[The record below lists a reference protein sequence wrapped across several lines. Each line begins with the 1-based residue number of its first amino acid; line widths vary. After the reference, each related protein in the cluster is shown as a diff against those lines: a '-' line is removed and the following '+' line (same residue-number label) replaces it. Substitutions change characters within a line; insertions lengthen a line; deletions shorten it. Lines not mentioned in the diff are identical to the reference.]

1 MQQDY
6 RKPDYYT
13 DKAKKAGFL
22 ARSVFKLE
30 EMDKKLRLLKSGFK
44 VLDLGA
50 APGSWSQ
57 YVSKKVGPKGF
68 LLAVD
73 QKDLKFQANN
83 LFFYRKDIMEMD
95 EEFLAE
101 ILSQNKLKNFDV
113 VLSDVAPDTSGIA
126 GKDAALSLELS
137 EKVFEIAEGVL
148 KKGGCCVCKIF
159 ESFEAHQFV
168 KNLARKYQTVK
179 TFRPQAVRPQSKEF
193 YIVARKKL

>member
-83 LFFYRKDIMEMD
+83 L
-95 EEFLAE
+95 
-101 ILSQNKLKNFDV
+101 
-113 VLSDVAPDTSGIA
+113 
-126 GKDAALSLELS
+126 
-137 EKVFEIAEGVL
+137 
-148 KKGGCCVCKIF
+148 
-159 ESFEAHQFV
+159 
-168 KNLARKYQTVK
+168 
-179 TFRPQAVRPQSKEF
+179 
-193 YIVARKKL
+193 